1 MNQDVARNILL
12 NHSRS
17 TKNGVFPET
26 VTHASKITNPFCGDH
41 IELRLFL
48 RGEIIHDLGFKSV
61 ACAICSA
68 SASLLCQEV
77 KGQALRSVLD
87 SCQLFE
93 TAVSERETP
102 WPPSLSNLQCFEHL
116 KINHSRKVCALL
128 PWVALKSAL
137 KKPL

>member
-1 MNQDVARNILL
+1 MNQEAARNILL
-12 NHSRS
+12 DHSRS
-17 TKNGVFPET
+17 SKNGVFPKI

-41 IELRLFL
+41 IELKLYL
-48 RGEIIHDLGFKSV
+48 REKVVHDLGFKSV

-68 SASLLCQEV
+68 SVSLLCQEI
-77 KGQALRSVLD
+77 KGQSIESILD
-87 SCQLFE
+87 SCQEFE
-93 TAVSERETP
+93 TAISEIDTP
-102 WPPSLSNLQCFEHL
+102 WPSSLSNLQCFEHL